1 MIRVD
6 LWEESLETLANANR
20 TTTRTASAMRGGE
33 GFVEIDVH
41 DIEAHIARTTYA
53 KHRVEVGTIVVHECA
68 TIVDE
73 LGNLRSKSPR
83 VFGLVI
89 IMAAT
94 LSSSKPLRSSTSTM
108 PLAVLLTST
117 ISNPQTA
124 AEAGFVP

>member
-53 KHRVEVGTIVVHECA
+53 KHRVEVGAIVVHECA

-73 LGNLRSKSPR
+73 LGYFGYLAFEESEGVRVGHHHGSHAVVEQALEVVDIHHAICGALDLDNL
-83 VFGLVI
+83 
-89 IMAAT
+89 
-94 LSSSKPLRSSTSTM
+94 
-108 PLAVLLTST
+108 
-117 ISNPQTA
+117 
-124 AEAGFVP
+124 

>member
-6 LWEESLETLANANR
+6 LWEECLETLANANR

-73 LGNLRSKSPR
+73 LGNLRYLALEESEGVR
-83 VFGLVI
+83 VGHHHG
-89 IMAAT
+89 
-94 LSSSKPLRSSTSTM
+94 SH
-108 PLAVLLTST
+108 AVVEQALEVVDIHHAIGGALDLD
-117 ISNPQTA
+117 NL
-124 AEAGFVP
+124 